1 MWMYHFLNDGGQRI
15 QRNMFHRIWAF
26 SQEADDT
33 RVVNHLK
40 RPPPTDSHCLNW
52 LACKE
57 DVNIAVFPPGY
68 TWRDLALETEQMWSE
83 VKDMP
88 PRGVGGGL
96 SLGGWSVRLLGSSPR
111 VPSEE
116 LPAGQTD
123 PPLLLS
129 VFLFQLK
136 TVSNKWNVNMVTPYA
151 SMRFP
156 QGKVFHSL
164 LVLVRGVDKKFRK
177 ILSSP
182 WTPPS
187 DNFSNKHCIV
197 VWS

>member
-40 RPPPTDSHCLNW
+40 RPAPHRQPLLE
-52 LACKE
+52 LAGLQRRCKYRS
-57 DVNIAVFPPGY
+57 FPPGY

-83 VKDMP
+83 VKDMLR

-136 TVSNKWNVNMVTPYA
+136 TVSNKWNVNMVTPHA
-151 SMRFP
+151 SITFP

-164 LVLVRGVDKKFRK
+164 LVLVRDD
-177 ILSSP
+177 L
-182 WTPPS
+182 T
-187 DNFSNKHCIV
+187 
-197 VWS
+197 

>member
-40 RPPPTDSHCLNW
+40 RPAPHRQPLLELAGLQRRCKYRSFSSWIYMAW
-52 LACKE
+52 LGSWDRANVIGGE
-57 DVNIAVFPPGY
+57 RHVA
-68 TWRDLALETEQMWSE
+68 SS
-83 VKDMP
+83 
-88 PRGVGGGL
+88 GGGGCL
-96 SLGGWSVRLLGSSPR
+96 SLGGWGWSLHLLGSSPR

-136 TVSNKWNVNMVTPYA
+136 TVSNKWNVNMVLH
-151 SMRFP
+151 
-156 QGKVFHSL
+156 G
-164 LVLVRGVDKKFRK
+164 
-177 ILSSP
+177 
-182 WTPPS
+182 
-187 DNFSNKHCIV
+187 
-197 VWS
+197 

>member
-40 RPPPTDSHCLNW
+40 RPSPTDSHCLSW

-83 VKDMP
+83 VKDMLR

-96 SLGGWSVRLLGSSPR
+96 SLGGWGVVCPSLGVESPGPQWGIASRTDRSSTFTLGFPFSIEDR
-111 VPSEE
+111 FKQVKCEYGITWLNTSCFN
-116 LPAGQTD
+116 
-123 PPLLLS
+123 
-129 VFLFQLK
+129 FLRE
-136 TVSNKWNVNMVTPYA
+136 S
-151 SMRFP
+151 FP
-156 QGKVFHSL
+156 
-164 LVLVRGVDKKFRK
+164 
-177 ILSSP
+177 
-182 WTPPS
+182 
-187 DNFSNKHCIV
+187 
-197 VWS
+197 